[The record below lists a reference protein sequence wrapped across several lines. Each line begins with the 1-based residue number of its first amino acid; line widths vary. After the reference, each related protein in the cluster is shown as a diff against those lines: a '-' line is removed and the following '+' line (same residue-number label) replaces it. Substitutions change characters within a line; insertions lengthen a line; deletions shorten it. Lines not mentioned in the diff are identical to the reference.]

1 MNTYSFDKVLELVEE
16 MSNDEQITLIDLIR
30 QRLKEKRRDEIALNI
45 IRANEEYAQGQVFRG
60 TVDEVMAELKR

>member
-16 MSNDEQITLIDLIR
+16 MSNDEQITLIDLIG
-30 QRLKEKRRDEIALNI
+30 QRLREKRRDDIALNI

-60 TVDEVMAELKR
+60 TVEEVMAELKR

>member
-45 IRANEEYAQGQVFRG
+45 IRANEKYAQGQAFRG
-60 TVDEVMAELKR
+60 TVDEVIAELKR

>member
-16 MSNDEQITLIDLIR
+16 LYNDEQITVIDLIE
-30 QRLKEKRRDEIALNI
+30 QRLKEKRRDEIALNV

-60 TVDEVMAELKR
+60 TVEGVMAELNR